1 MPYRRL
7 PNTDKARMR
16 ALKTAHEQGR
26 EIPPFKLAFSQE
38 TLQRLSS
45 FLPRYEKALTE
56 YQNTYKKQV
65 SNQKEFQHRLKKA
78 RLYISHFIQVV
89 NMSIIRGEMP
99 PKTREY
105 YGMNRDDKKLPSLNT
120 EQEIIDWGKKIIEG
134 EEERKKSG
142 LPPVTNPTI
151 AVVKVNYDNF
161 MDAYHFQKQLQENH
175 HRSSAQIQELRKEA
189 DQIIASIWDEV
200 EKTFSG
206 ESDQQKRAKAKEYGV
221 VYFYRKN
228 ELGRL
233 NFQHIN
239 NNSGLSP
246 F

>member
-16 ALKTAHEQGR
+16 ALKTAHEQGK

-45 FLPRYEKALTE
+45 FLPKYEKALSE
-56 YQNTYKKQV
+56 YQNTHKIQT
-65 SNQKEFQHRLKKA
+65 SNQKEYQNKLKKA

-89 NMSIIRGEMP
+89 NMSISRGEMP
-99 PKTREY
+99 AKTRTY
-105 YGMNRDDKKLPSLNT
+105 YGMKEDEKRLPSLNT
-120 EQEIIDWGKKIIEG
+120 EQDLKEWGYHIIEG
-134 EEERKKSG
+134 EEQRKKSG
-142 LPPVTNPTI
+142 HPPVTNPTI

-161 MDAYHFQKQLQENH
+161 IDAYQFQKQLQENH
-175 HRSSAQIQELRKEA
+175 QRAADKIHELRKEA

-200 EKTFSG
+200 ERTYSDL
-206 ESDQQKRAKAKEYGV
+206 SDQQRRSKAKEYGV

-228 ELGRL
+228 ELGKL
-233 NFQHIN
+233 NFQYLH
-239 NNSGLSP
+239 NNSGTSLL
-246 F
+246 

>member
-16 ALKTAHEQGR
+16 ALKTAHEQGK

-45 FLPRYEKALTE
+45 FLPKYEKAIQEYHNTYKIQTANQKE
-56 YQNTYKKQV
+56 YQNK
-65 SNQKEFQHRLKKA
+65 LKKA

-89 NMSIIRGEMP
+89 NMSITRGEMP
-99 PKTREY
+99 PKTRTY
-105 YGMNRDDKKLPSLNT
+105 YGMQEDEKKLPSLST
-120 EQEIIDWGKKIIEG
+120 EQDLKEWGSRILEG
-134 EEERKKSG
+134 EEQRKKTG

-161 MDAYHFQKQLQENH
+161 IDAYQFQKQLQENH
-175 HRSSAQIQELRKEA
+175 QRAAEKIHELRKEA
-189 DQIIASIWDEV
+189 DQIISSIWDEV
-200 EKTFSG
+200 ESTFSDQT
-206 ESDQQKRAKAKEYGV
+206 DQQRRSKAKEYGV

-228 ELGRL
+228 ELGKL
-233 NFQHIN
+233 NFQYLQ
-239 NNSGLSP
+239 NNSGASLL
-246 F
+246 

>member
-7 PNTDKARMR
+7 PNTDKARLR
-16 ALKTAHEQGR
+16 ALKTAHEQGK

-45 FLPRYEKALTE
+45 FLPKYEKALQE
-56 YQNTYKKQV
+56 YHNTHKIQT
-65 SNQKEFQHRLKKA
+65 SNQKEYQNKLKKA

-99 PKTREY
+99 SKTRTY
-105 YGMNRDDKKLPSLNT
+105 YGMKEDEKKLPSLTT
-120 EQEIIDWGKKIIEG
+120 EQDLKEWGSRIMEG
-134 EEERKKSG
+134 EEKRKKSG

-161 MDAYHFQKQLQENH
+161 IDAYQFQKQLQENH
-175 HRSSAQIQELRKEA
+175 QRAADKIHELRQEA

-200 EKTFSG
+200 EHTFSNL
-206 ESDQQKRAKAKEYGV
+206 SDQERRSKAKEYGV

-228 ELGRL
+228 ELGKL
-233 NFQHIN
+233 HFQYLQN
-239 NNSGLSP
+239 NNGASLL
-246 F
+246 

>member
-1 MPYRRL
+1 
-7 PNTDKARMR
+7 
-16 ALKTAHEQGR
+16 
-26 EIPPFKLAFSQE
+26 
-38 TLQRLSS
+38 
-45 FLPRYEKALTE
+45 
-56 YQNTYKKQV
+56 
-65 SNQKEFQHRLKKA
+65 
-78 RLYISHFIQVV
+78 
-89 NMSIIRGEMP
+89 MSIMRGEMP
-99 PKTREY
+99 QKTREY
-105 YGMNRDDKKLPSLNT
+105 YGMTKEDKKLPSLNT
-120 EQEIIDWGKKIIEG
+120 EQDIIDWGKKIIKG

-175 HRSSAQIQELRKEA
+175 QRSSAQIHELRKEA
-189 DQIIASIWDEV
+189 DQIISSIWDEV

-206 ESDQQKRAKAKEYGV
+206 ESDQQKRAKAKDYGV

-239 NNSGLSP
+239 NNSGISP